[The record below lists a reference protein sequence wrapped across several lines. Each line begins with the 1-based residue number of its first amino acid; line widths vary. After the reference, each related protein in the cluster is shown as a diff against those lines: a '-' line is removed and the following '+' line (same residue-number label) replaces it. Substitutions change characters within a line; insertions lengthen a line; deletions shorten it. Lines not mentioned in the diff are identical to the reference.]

1 MLKKYLLVT
10 LLFVSI
16 SFFGQD
22 KKQKN
27 QPLDTIIPEKLEEV
41 VITSKRILGSKFKAR
56 NRTGSAYYISPA
68 EIKKMGYSDINR
80 MLKAVPGV
88 NVYEEDGYGL
98 RPNISLRGTKA
109 ERSSKITIMEDGILA
124 SPAPYSAPAAYYF
137 PNSARMHAVEVL
149 KGSSQVQYGP
159 FTTGGAVNMVS
170 TPIPTKFSAKLN
182 ASYGVNNTI
191 KSHVNLGNTKTNF
204 GYMVEYLRYQSDG
217 FKKFEDNEKTGF
229 VRNDFITK
237 FLLKT
242 NNKRGINHSL
252 ELKYGFANEDS
263 DETYVGVS
271 EEDFLKDPYLRY
283 AGSRMDNMK
292 TKHQQW
298 VATYLLQFSRK
309 TKLTTSVYLNKFH
322 RNWYK
327 LSDVRAGVTS
337 DEKRSIKSVL
347 EDVETNHT
355 YFDILTGKT
364 DYIGEALMVKANNRD
379 YDSRGIQTKFQHKFF
394 VGDFFFD
401 TEAGL
406 RYHEDSEDRFQWVDS
421 YSMKNGKMKLFLP
434 AIHGTNANRITSA
447 KAFVSYALAKIRY
460 NQLTVSL
467 GTRYEDILLH
477 KNDFG
482 KKDYRRTGKLRQE
495 ITNRARVFIPS
506 LGIHYKINPELSVF
520 SGIHKGFSPPSAG
533 LNQEPEN
540 SINLELGTRLSMD
553 NLKAELIGFYNSYS
567 NMLGSDLAASGGTG
581 TLELFDVGKA
591 LVKGAEFIVNY
602 QPIPEDYK
610 LKLPIQVSYTYTDTE
625 IKNDF
630 EENSWG
636 QVFSGDEIPYINKH
650 SLNVSLGAEYGRFQT
665 NFGIRYN
672 GDMRTTPGQGVIAE
686 RHKVPAHTV
695 IDASAKAKLNKHIT
709 LTLKVIN
716 LTNKKYLVSRHPSG
730 LRAGHPFGIFSGVN
744 LKW

>member
-10 LLFVSI
+10 LLLISI

-41 VITSKRILGSKFKAR
+41 VITGKRILGSKFKAR

-170 TPIPTKFSAKLN
+170 TPIPNKFTGILD

-191 KSHVNLGNTKTNF
+191 KSHLNVGNSKNHF

-217 FKKFEDNEKTGF
+217 FKKFEDNQKTGF
-229 VRNDFITK
+229 IRNDFITK

-447 KAFVSYALAKIRY
+447 KAFASYALAKIRY

-506 LGIHYKINPELSVF
+506 LGVHYKINPELSVF
-520 SGIHKGFSPPSAG
+520 TGVHKGFSPPSAG

-553 NLKAELIGFYNSYS
+553 NLKAELIGF
-567 NMLGSDLAASGGTG
+567 
-581 TLELFDVGKA
+581 
-591 LVKGAEFIVNY
+591 
-602 QPIPEDYK
+602 
-610 LKLPIQVSYTYTDTE
+610 
-625 IKNDF
+625 
-630 EENSWG
+630 
-636 QVFSGDEIPYINKH
+636 
-650 SLNVSLGAEYGRFQT
+650 
-665 NFGIRYN
+665 
-672 GDMRTTPGQGVIAE
+672 
-686 RHKVPAHTV
+686 
-695 IDASAKAKLNKHIT
+695 
-709 LTLKVIN
+709 
-716 LTNKKYLVSRHPSG
+716 
-730 LRAGHPFGIFSGVN
+730 
-744 LKW
+744 